1 MTPPLAQNA
10 PWSSKG
16 HETFG
21 HTLGLLLQS
30 TSHLHEFAQSIRGHA
45 DGPVQLMS
53 QGPAP
58 QLILPHA
65 LPAEQL
71 MVQPMPWAQSMP
83 PQAFVLLHLIVQ
95 S

>member
-1 MTPPLAQNA
+1 MAPPGAQNA

-30 TSHLHEFAQSIRGHA
+30 TSHLHEFLQSIAGHA
-45 DGPVQLMS
+45 DGPLQLMLH
-53 QGPAP
+53 GAAP
-58 QLILPHA
+58 QLILPQA
-65 LPAEQL
+65 LPVEQV
-71 MVQPMPWAQSMP
+71 MVQPMPSAQSMP
-83 PQAFVLLHLIVQ
+83 PQAFELLHLIVQ